1 MNIDLSLWNQVVF
14 IVGELT
20 LSIILGLIL
29 FALVLV
35 IISLYSIKRGKL
47 YFPHLLKA
55 GMVFMEGLIK
65 ALFRLF
71 GLEDREMLSFFVQL
85 HNSMNKKAFEE
96 IPVAERAIFLPQCLR
111 SSRCPAHLTPEGLKC
126 RSCGECS
133 IGYWRKI
140 LEDMGYRLFIVP
152 GSSFIKRMVKKY
164 RPRAI
169 IGIGCLSEVKEGL
182 EMADKL
188 GLVAMGVVSLKEGC
202 VETLVD
208 WDDVMEVAL
217 LGVDPAMYPGEYTNH
232 EKSRITV
239 PD

>member
-1 MNIDLSLWNQVVF
+1 
-14 IVGELT
+14 
-20 LSIILGLIL
+20 
-29 FALVLV
+29 
-35 IISLYSIKRGKL
+35 
-47 YFPHLLKA
+47 
-55 GMVFMEGLIK
+55 
-65 ALFRLF
+65 
-71 GLEDREMLSFFVQL
+71 
-85 HNSMNKKAFEE
+85 MNKKAFEE
-96 IPVAERAIFLPQCLR
+96 IPVSERAIFLPQCLR

-182 EMADKL
+182 EMSDKL
-188 GLVAMGVVSLKEGC
+188 GLVGMGVVSLKEGC

-217 LGVDPAMYPGEYTNH
+217 LGVDPAKYPAEYKTP
-232 EKSRITV
+232 EKSRITES
-239 PD
+239 D